1 MEKLRVMNL
10 STFKFAVNAVPS
22 AVLPRKPTP
31 APPVQTPGAGSV
43 ASLHPAPEY
52 TMSPNVTVT
61 TSIHAKT
68 VLPGLMASILLQL
81 IVRCAPGSARE
92 NSALRH
98 RSGQPGIF
106 SGRSWCASYDQ
117 LRSEEDTSELQS

>member
-1 MEKLRVMNL
+1 
-10 STFKFAVNAVPS
+10 
-22 AVLPRKPTP
+22 
-31 APPVQTPGAGSV
+31 
-43 ASLHPAPEY
+43 

-98 RSGQPGIF
+98 RSGQPGLRVLEIAILTREHRRV
-106 SGRSWCASYDQ
+106 SRRPLRGKALDERVVVRLIDKRDRGAWALRAVTQRRVLHAVQ
-117 LRSEEDTSELQS
+117 LGMPL